1 MNNAD
6 ELADTFEHLSDVLA
20 RATNELWRVIAGWSR
35 DQMLEAGALVYYSV
49 PKDIAHIA
57 GVYEQDDWF
66 QLEDRAQRFKPLM
79 NDDYGQLMLAELV
92 GYLSLPTQQANPYTM
107 AKWSNGPA
115 HMHQGIPYSILGN
128 DEWTATLGPMTAGST
143 ALPAK
148 TGRWQTSEGK
158 LTLDEL
164 NARCR
169 DFRPKHAEKPYVYLD
184 DWWMK
189 YNADRPEADEIYRH
203 TQRHSRTLQGRGAGI
218 RRSDLGDLVK
228 G

>member
-1 MNNAD
+1 
-6 ELADTFEHLSDVLA
+6 
-20 RATNELWRVIAGWSR
+20 
-35 DQMLEAGALVYYSV
+35 
-49 PKDIAHIA
+49 
-57 GVYEQDDWF
+57 
-66 QLEDRAQRFKPLM
+66 
-79 NDDYGQLMLAELV
+79 
-92 GYLSLPTQQANPYTM
+92 
-107 AKWSNGPA
+107 
-115 HMHQGIPYSILGN
+115 
-128 DEWTATLGPMTAGST
+128 MTAGST
-143 ALPAK
+143 SLPAK

-169 DFRPKHAEKPYVYLD
+169 GFVPKHAQKPYVYLD

-203 TQRHSRTLQGRGAGI
+203 TQRLSRTLQGRGASL